1 MIYGCI
7 NVSDRSENRK
17 YDLSIYENG
26 TQIKVYYT
34 GDMEKPF
41 TIQSSDTMADDNND
55 IPDIDMAVFI
65 DGSLGGNTNYFR
77 LESAEY
83 CDKIGGYGWS
93 QLSDDDGDYLMI
105 SGIVDKFD
113 GNNPHIGNL
122 AYDGGYEYV
131 SRFSNLFKYASE
143 NELFDN
149 SCFTDIEAAYEDI
162 NSIGFNGIS
171 DNSKKTYMEFLHKD
185 RKVHSF
191 MNLMHMDGND
201 TKYDTS
207 SSEDISSINDYGFV
221 KNIVGADGVTLQ
233 IVNTKVI
240 DIDIYLSSS
249 KEYSKEYQEEVKF
262 MQDRVMPYLEQ
273 MMPPTA
279 IVNVRFK
286 SA

>member
-1 MIYGCI
+1 
-7 NVSDRSENRK
+7 
-17 YDLSIYENG
+17 
-26 TQIKVYYT
+26 
-34 GDMEKPF
+34 
-41 TIQSSDTMADDNND
+41 
-55 IPDIDMAVFI
+55 
-65 DGSLGGNTNYFR
+65 
-77 LESAEY
+77 
-83 CDKIGGYGWS
+83 
-93 QLSDDDGDYLMI
+93 
-105 SGIVDKFD
+105 
-113 GNNPHIGNL
+113 
-122 AYDGGYEYV
+122 
-131 SRFSNLFKYASE
+131 
-143 NELFDN
+143 
-149 SCFTDIEAAYEDI
+149 
-162 NSIGFNGIS
+162 
-171 DNSKKTYMEFLHKD
+171 
-185 RKVHSF
+185 
-191 MNLMHMDGND
+191 MDGND